1 MASSGAPS
9 WANTSRPARPP
20 PIEDH
25 LGTTTSSSNTSGMD
39 ELLAPVS
46 TLDEPVMET
55 IMRDVRAVGGKLK
68 AVLLPLDRN
77 KPFGYVGVLQ
87 EESVEPSDGQRNVL
101 NQLKDWDLWYVAFL
115 VVGVCL
121 SLLKLNLYSPSPLH
135 LPPIF
140 AWNNSTIHIQHT
152 KQSTTAS
159 TQSQTTITGDHSS
172 SVSL

>member
-1 MASSGAPS
+1 MGVEMFQLR
-9 WANTSRPARPP
+9 WVYVVH
-20 PIEDH
+20 E
-25 LGTTTSSSNTSGMD
+25 SNFFS
-39 ELLAPVS
+39 LFKLH
-46 TLDEPVMET
+46 T
-55 IMRDVRAVGGKLK
+55 IQ
-68 AVLLPLDRN
+68 

-140 AWNNSTIHIQHT
+140 AWNNSTIRTQHT
-152 KQSTTAS
+152 KQSKTAS